1 MNTEPWVTAEQIS
14 QYLGVVKSTVYR
26 WHKRKG
32 LIAPTG
38 KGRGAKWVSLTN
50 TKQVQGDLIR

>member
-26 WHKRKG
+26 WHKG